1 MTATSA
7 ASTLGDSWN
16 RRHSDDNE
24 SIAPQPMPAAMPE
37 AMPAAMPAGVRFSP
51 PSLATMDLPQGKV
64 LVVVDD
70 AIVALD
76 LQRLLRDAG
85 YLVIGPATTVS
96 EIQRMIQRGDI
107 DCAILDLD
115 IDRRAPLPIAD
126 LLAFAD
132 VPFVYLTTGVLGQ
145 VPARHRQR
153 PVVEKPFTRGA
164 LLAAIAKAMTRRRE
178 VANDNRWPA
187 GGPVV
192 PWARVYPPL

>member
-16 RRHSDDNE
+16 RRLSDSNE
-24 SIAPQPMPAAMPE
+24 SIEPQPMPV
-37 AMPAAMPAGVRFSP
+37 GVRFSP
-51 PSLATMDLPQGKV
+51 PSLATLDLPRGKV

-76 LQRLLRDAG
+76 LQRLLHEAG
-85 YLVIGPATTVS
+85 YRVIGPATTVG

-107 DCAILDLD
+107 DCGILDLD
-115 IDRRAPLPIAD
+115 VDRRAPLPIAD

-132 VPFVYLTTGVLGQ
+132 VPFVYLTTGVLGP

-153 PVVEKPFTRGA
+153 PVVEKPFTREA
-164 LLAAIAKAMTRRRE
+164 LLAAVEKAMARPRE
-178 VANDNRWPA
+178 VANDNRWPI
-187 GGPVV
+187 GGSVV
-192 PWARVYPPL
+192 PWTRVYPPL

>member
-16 RRHSDDNE
+16 RRLPDTST
-24 SIAPQPMPAAMPE
+24 SFAPQPMAQ
-37 AMPAAMPAGVRFSP
+37 GLRFSP
-51 PSLATMDLPQGKV
+51 PSLATLDLPHAKV

-70 AIVALD
+70 AITALD
-76 LQRLLRDAG
+76 LQRLLHEAG
-85 YLVIGPATTVS
+85 YRVVGPATTVA

-132 VPFVYLTTGVLGQ
+132 VPFVYLTTGILGAPP
-145 VPARHRQR
+145 VWHRQR
-153 PVVEKPFTRGA
+153 PVVEKPFTREA
-164 LLAAIAKAMTRRRE
+164 LLAALEKATAKPRE
-178 VANDNRWPA
+178 VANDNRWQ
-187 GGPVV
+187 GGVVV
-192 PWARVYPPL
+192 PWTRVDPPI